1 MKKLKRILLINSE
14 YPPISGGGIYTYN
27 LANGIASNYSDLQ
40 LIVLAGARDISSIS
54 LEENPLPNL
63 KILRYPELYLID
75 QGMTHIWKVSSIIKG
90 VISSYC
96 PDVVHSHHTYESFAA
111 SLCKQFYKFGLMI
124 TVQKSPVSTQEDYQK
139 DSQWDFISFLYK
151 KGFYDGVIVNS
162 KAYFDTARF
171 LGAREPI
178 RLVYYGI
185 DKSNFREDTMLRNQV
200 RKKLCLEKDDF
211 LVLCPSRI
219 DERKGIDILIE
230 AIAKIKKIAPH
241 VYLKMKVIVV
251 GAKISDSSEDYFCSL
266 EHLVKRY
273 NLTRLV
279 KLGYE
284 DGAYN
289 KMNGLYNASDLVVIP
304 SLREGLGF
312 SAIEAMQVKK
322 PVLGSDTIGLKEIIV
337 DQKNGLTFRVGD
349 PIQLAEKLIW
359 CFNNKKKLQEIALSG
374 FSYQKDKF
382 TISKMVK
389 EHLSF
394 YESVI
399 SVIRD

>member
-1 MKKLKRILLINSE
+1 M
-14 YPPISGGGIYTYN
+14 
-27 LANGIASNYSDLQ
+27 
-40 LIVLAGARDISSIS
+40 VLAGARDISSIS

-75 QGMTHIWKVSSIIKG
+75 QGMTHIWKVSAIVKG
-90 VISSYC
+90 VISSYR
-96 PDVVHSHHTYESFAA
+96 PDIVHSHHTYESFAA
-111 SLCKQFYKFGLMI
+111 SLCKEFYKFGLVI
-124 TVQKSPVSTQEDYQK
+124 TVQKSPVPNQEDYQK

-151 KGFYDGVIVNS
+151 RGFYDGIIVNS

-171 LGAREPI
+171 LGARDPI
-178 RLVYYGI
+178 RLIYYGI
-185 DKSNFREDTMLRNQV
+185 DKSNFSEDTTLRNQI
-200 RKKLCLEKDDF
+200 RKRLCLKKDDF
-211 LVLCPSRI
+211 LVFCPSRI

-230 AIAKIKKIAPH
+230 AIVNIKKISPP
-241 VYLKMKVIVV
+241 VFSKIKVIIA
-251 GAKISDSSEDYFCSL
+251 GAKTTNSSEDYFCSL
-266 EHLVKRY
+266 ERLVKRY

-312 SAIEAMQVKK
+312 SALEAMKVKR
-322 PVLGSDTIGLKEIIV
+322 PVLASDTVGLKEIIV
-337 DQKNGLTFRVGD
+337 DQKNGLSFKVGD
-349 PIQLAEKLIW
+349 PMELAEKLIW
-359 CFNNKKKLQEIALSG
+359 CFGNEKKLQEIALSG

-389 EHLSF
+389 EHLLF
-394 YESVI
+394 YESI
-399 SVIRD
+399 IGD